1 MKHDLISDMLSA
13 IKVSE
18 SFGKKY
24 VTIKASRTEKD
35 ILLLLQKNGY
45 IGSFE
50 LIEDGKGGKFEV
62 QLVGKVN
69 KCGSVRPRFAV
80 KSDRFEKWEQ
90 RFLPAAGIGLLILST
105 SKGIMT
111 HIEAKQQS
119 IGGKLLAYVY

>member
-18 SFGKKY
+18 NFGKKF
-24 VTIKASRTEKD
+24 VAIKASNMERD
-35 ILLLLQKNGY
+35 VLLLLQKGGY
-45 IGSFE
+45 VGSFE
-50 LIEDGKGGKFEV
+50 LIEDGKGGKFEI

-69 KCGSVRPRFAV
+69 DCGSIRPRFAV
-80 KSDRFEKWEQ
+80 KSGNFEKWEQ
-90 RFLPAAGIGLLILST
+90 RFLPAAGVGLLILST

-111 HIEAKQQS
+111 HTEAKQRN